1 MHNAGSKR
9 LRFVTGALLALECS
23 SPAAAQR
30 SNENA
35 VRAADDAFGT
45 SVGSER
51 VGLYSAGSARGFSP
65 IQAGNVRIEGL
76 YFDYQADLQERLVS
90 GSTIRV
96 GLSAQSYPFPA
107 PTGIADYSL
116 RKAGDEAV
124 LSGVVGYGPFGGLRV
139 ELDGQAPVTD
149 TLSVA
154 AGVGMNSE
162 EMFYG
167 ASRKVL
173 TAAVIPRWR
182 PRRNIEIIP
191 FWSLTDVRSQ
201 EPQPILFTAGPFL
214 PPRIRRR
221 EYFGLPWAEGSSRGV
236 NYGIVSTVGLS
247 DSWTIRAGLFRSLLE
262 FPTSFS
268 DLSLNTSADGFADR
282 YLIADA
288 DRSFGST
295 SGEIRISRRIDEG
308 DRRHIIHLA
317 GRGRE
322 QRRRFGGGQSLFLG
336 RARIDERLDVPE
348 REFTYGP
355 QTRESVRQLTA
366 GIGYEGRWRRRGEL
380 SFGLQ
385 KTSYSKEALRPAG
398 PAVTSKSS
406 PILMNGT
413 LSVYATPHLVLY
425 AGYAKGLEETAVAP
439 EIARNKD
446 EAPPASITRQM
457 DAGLRYAISDRLRV
471 IAGLFDVRKPYYAL
485 DESLLFSRLGTVRH
499 RGVELSLSG
508 QLGSRINIVA
518 GTVFLDARLSGEA
531 VDRGL
536 VGKRPV
542 NATGRFSSAAIE
554 YRTPWVEG
562 LSFDLAYESTSK
574 RTANRQ
580 NTVFV
585 PARYVISP
593 GMRYRFTIDGTP
605 ASIRAQIASI
615 NNVYGYNIFGEGV
628 YYNFPR
634 RFTLALTA
642 DL

>member
-1 MHNAGSKR
+1 MHNARFKR
-9 LRFVTGALLALECS
+9 PGLVS
-23 SPAAAQR
+23 SAMLVLGCASPVAAQR

-35 VRAADDAFGT
+35 VRSADDAFGT

-51 VGLYSAGSARGFSP
+51 VGLYSASSARGFSP

-107 PTGIADYSL
+107 PTGIADFSL

-124 LSGVVGYGPFGGLRV
+124 LSGVIGYGPFGGARV
-139 ELDGQAPVTD
+139 ELDAQVPVTA
-149 TLSVA
+149 TLNVA
-154 AGVGMNSE
+154 AGVGVSSE
-162 EMFYG
+162 ELFYG
-167 ASRKVL
+167 GRRRVL

-182 PRRNIEIIP
+182 PRRNVEIIP
-191 FWSLTDVRSQ
+191 FWSLTDVRGQ
-201 EPQPILFTAGPFL
+201 EPQPIIFTAGPFL
-214 PPRIRRR
+214 PPRIPRRK
-221 EYFGLPWAEGSSRGV
+221 YFGQPWAEGRSRGV
-236 NYGIVSTVGLS
+236 NYGVVSTVGLS
-247 DSWTIRAGLFRSLLE
+247 ESWTIRAGAFRSILDT
-262 FPTSFS
+262 PTSFS
-268 DLSLNTSADGFADR
+268 DLARNTSADGVADR
-282 YLIADA
+282 FLIAEA
-288 DRSFGST
+288 DRRFEST
-295 SGEIRISRRIDEG
+295 SGEIRVSRKFEEG

-322 QRRRFGGGQSLFLG
+322 QRRRYGGGQSLFLG
-336 RARIDERLDVPE
+336 RARIDERIEAQE
-348 REFTYGP
+348 RVFTYGP
-355 QTRESVRQLTA
+355 QTGETVRQLTA
-366 GIGYEGRWRRRGEL
+366 GLGYEGRWRRRGEL
-380 SFGLQ
+380 SLGLQ
-385 KTSYSKEALRPAG
+385 TTRYSKEAQRPVG
-398 PAVTSKSS
+398 PLTTSKSS

-413 LSVYATPHLVLY
+413 LSVYATQDLVLY

-446 EAPPASITRQM
+446 EAPPATITRQM
-457 DAGLRYAISDRLRV
+457 DGGLRYAISDRLRLV
-471 IAGLFDVRKPYYAL
+471 AGLFDVRKPYYAL
-485 DESLLFSRLGTVRH
+485 DDTLLFSRLGTVRH

-518 GTVFLDARLSGEA
+518 GTVFLDARVSGEA

-542 NATGRFSSAAIE
+542 NAIGRFSSAAIE
-554 YRTPWVEG
+554 YRPPWVKG
-562 LSFDLAYESTSK
+562 LSFDLAYESTSRK
-574 RTANRQ
+574 TANRQ

-585 PARYVISP
+585 PARYVVSP
-593 GMRYRFTIDGTP
+593 GMRYRFTIGGTP
-605 ASIRAQIASI
+605 ASLRAQVASI

-634 RFTLALTA
+634 RFILTLAA